1 MTNKPLLAVGL
12 FAVILMVLL
21 SYFFGNNDTKILQ
34 AQLKMQ
40 QLRSQRDSIKVVV
53 AIRDSMQ
60 RVIQDIINDRQ
71 VEADS
76 LKDKVGQLEEERK
89 EAQLSVRNL
98 RKDEDLQ
105 NKFIKTFPEIAGSDW
120 GVQEVHNDEVDLD
133 IEYLL
138 VPLWF
143 SETFIIDHQNSKS
156 YKEQTGLLQTV
167 DSLRLN
173 VIALQDSVLRLEE
186 EKSSAYKKGYDDS
199 YAEYTKL
206 NENYIKELKKPN
218 FGLPH
223 WTAIAGG
230 IGIGYLIGKE

>member
-12 FAVILMVLL
+12 FAVILLVLL
-21 SYFFGNNDTKILQ
+21 SYFFGNNNTEILR

-60 RVIQDIINDRQ
+60 RVIQGIIKDNQ

-89 EAQLSVRNL
+89 EAQLSVRKL

-105 NKFIKTFPEIAGSDW
+105 NKFIETFPEIAGSDW
-120 GVQEVHNDEVDLD
+120 GVQEVHNEEADLD

-156 YKEQTGLLQTV
+156 YKKQTGLLYTV
-167 DSLRLN
+167 DSLRIN

-186 EKSSAYKKGYDDS
+186 EKSSAYKNGYDIAYGEFED
-199 YAEYTKL
+199 L
-206 NENYIKELKKPN
+206 NDKYINELKKPT
-218 FGLPH
+218 FGLTQ
-223 WTAIAGG
+223 WIIIAGAVG
-230 IGIGYLIGKE
+230 TTALVSK